1 MDQRKIH
8 ISLNTGFQ
16 TLILKPWRELVSPG
30 VGGWEAVVKYTQL
43 GSTPYK
49 FWIQS
54 SRVRMGNLIFSELP
68 GDSDAP
74 HISKL
79 WLNWQ
84 LVIGEVEQAGIMIAD
99 T

>member
-8 ISLNTGFQ
+8 IFLNTGFQ

-54 SRVRMGNLIFSELP
+54 SWVRMGNLIFSKLP

-74 HISKL
+74 TFQNSDLIDS
-79 WLNWQ
+79 
-84 LVIGEVEQAGIMIAD
+84 
-99 T
+99 